1 MLSLLRLLF
10 AVFNII
16 LLITSLPIFSSGQT
30 SHDNNT
36 SNTTIT
42 FKLLKGSQLFISY
55 PRNII
60 QFREI
65 ALENVTQ
72 DSTFTIT
79 VNTNKPFIINSS
91 YMIRNTY
98 LFFPG
103 YHYSADIRKGETTIT
118 FQCSDQQKAFES
130 NALAKMEAATMRLD
144 LSADERALKYLYQ
157 RKQYNETLDS
167 FLLALKSQRLEK
179 INDYKR
185 ANSIS
190 DEGYRL
196 LSAYIHYDFISKRLM
211 PFYHPKFDV
220 KDLPVWY
227 ADTMHQYRRAFDDS
241 SLLRLYSFQG
251 ALIYNNRFL
260 ATDSKNGTA
269 SLPDQFTAAKKFTG
283 SPEVNN
289 FLLYQV
295 LNNHKNK
302 QDSRY
307 PVYVD
312 SFRLVCTD
320 TLYQNVILKNFSY
333 LAKENVLATT
343 KQQLYTLQSKTIDL
357 DSLITQQKK
366 LIYID
371 CWANWCAPCKREMPI
386 SAQLQKEFAKKN
398 ISFLFFSLDETAT
411 QWEAAAGD
419 YAFMNKAN
427 SFLVLG
433 NFQSPFVL
441 KHHIDRI
448 PRYILMSND
457 GKIID
462 DDAPHPDDP
471 ELKTLING
479 QL

>member
-1 MLSLLRLLF
+1 MKYPWRLLCF
-10 AVFNII
+10 HITF
-16 LLITSLPIFSSGQT
+16 LITSLPVFSSGQT
-30 SHDNNT
+30 GHDN
-36 SNTTIT
+36 NTTIT
-42 FKLLKGSQLFISY
+42 FNLLKGSRLFISY

-60 QFREI
+60 QFREV

-79 VNTNKPFIINSS
+79 VHTSKPFIINSS
-91 YMIRNTY
+91 YRIRNTY

-103 YHYSADIRKGETTIT
+103 YHYSADIRKGETTII

-144 LSADERALKYLYQ
+144 LSADGRALKYLYQ

-167 FLLALKSQRLEK
+167 FLCALKNERLEK

-190 DEGYRL
+190 DEGYRF
-196 LSAYIHYDFISKRLM
+196 LSAYINYDLISKRLM
-211 PFYHPKFDV
+211 PFYHPKFDA
-220 KDLPVWY
+220 KDLPAWY
-227 ADTMHQYRRAFDDS
+227 ADTMHQYRHAFDDP

-260 ATDSKNGTA
+260 ATDPKTGNT
-269 SLPDQFTAAKKFTG
+269 SLPDQFAAAKNFTG

-307 PVYVD
+307 PIYVD

-320 TLYQNVILKNFSY
+320 SLYKNVILKNFSY
-333 LAKENVLATT
+333 LEKENVLAAAR
-343 KQQLYTLQSKTIDL
+343 QQLFTLQSKMIDF
-357 DSLITQQKK
+357 DSLVAQQKK

-371 CWANWCAPCKREMPI
+371 CWANWCAPCKAEMPM
-386 SAQLQKEFAKKN
+386 SARLQEEFSQKN

-433 NFQSPFVL
+433 NFQSPFVI
-441 KHHIDRI
+441 KYHIGKI

-457 GKIID
+457 GTIID
-462 DDAPHPDDP
+462 DDAPRPGDP
-471 ELKTLING
+471 ALKELINRH
-479 QL
+479 L